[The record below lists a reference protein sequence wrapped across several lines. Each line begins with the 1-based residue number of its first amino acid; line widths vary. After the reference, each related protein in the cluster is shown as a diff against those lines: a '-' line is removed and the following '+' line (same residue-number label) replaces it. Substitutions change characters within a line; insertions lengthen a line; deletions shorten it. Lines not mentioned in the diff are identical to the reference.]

1 MKKIVIADDDFLVRT
16 YLKQMLPWEEMGFV
30 VAGDARN
37 GKEALTL
44 VQQEQP
50 TLLITD
56 ICMPV
61 MNGID
66 LIKALKA
73 AGSPVHILVL
83 SCHDDFAYVK
93 EAMQLGIDD
102 YILKTDLTPEKMEE
116 FLSRCVQ
123 ASEGEVSETLGTD
136 DLVRIGRGKLRQD
149 FFAAF
154 SRGVGE
160 DELRALARAG
170 GIDPEIQLAGAMLIH
185 IQDWGRR
192 RQELSSDGFASFCRA
207 FHDLCRDL
215 CGRDGT
221 VLRMELFQPVE
232 EAADWGLLAD
242 YTLRGGSAHADR
254 ALQEM
259 AAKLR
264 HMMERYLGVE
274 TIIVTAASVRSLVA
288 LQDVWRRLYAERE
301 ALFYE
306 EAGCISAQTL
316 VPTGAVGAVHE
327 AALTRLVRA
336 VQEGSAEEIRAEEE
350 AFFTLLQAQ
359 RIAPQ
364 ELERLLRERLA
375 GWEGGAFEMSVQL
388 RAVLGA
394 WLTKKGAEHRLPHP
408 AIRSA
413 LRYME
418 EHCHEELSQTEVAD
432 HVHLNAAYFSTL
444 FKKTTGVSFSEHLA
458 RLRIGRVQQRLR
470 AEDGRIKDIA
480 EAEGFADYQYFCK
493 LFKRI
498 VGISPGSYRQ
508 RPNA

>member
-1 MKKIVIADDDFLVRT
+1 MKKIVIADNDFLVRT
-16 YLKQMLPWEEMGFV
+16 YLKQLLPWEEMGFV
-30 VAGDARN
+30 VAGDAKN

-66 LIKALKA
+66 LIKELKA
-73 AGSPVHILVL
+73 AGRSVHILVL

-116 FLSRCVQ
+116 FLNRCVQ

-154 SRGVGE
+154 TRGVGE

-185 IQDWGRR
+185 IRDWGRR

-288 LQDVWRRLYAERE
+288 L
-301 ALFYE
+301 
-306 EAGCISAQTL
+306 
-316 VPTGAVGAVHE
+316 
-327 AALTRLVRA
+327 
-336 VQEGSAEEIRAEEE
+336 QEGSAEEIRAEEE

-493 LFKRI
+493 LFKRV

-508 RPNA
+508 QPNA

>member
-16 YLKQMLPWEEMGFV
+16 YLKQMLPWEECGFTI
-30 VAGDARN
+30 AGDAKN
-37 GKEALTL
+37 GREALTL

-73 AGSPVHILVL
+73 TGSPAHILVL

-123 ASEGEVSETLGTD
+123 SREEDASETPGTD
-136 DLVRIGRGKLRQD
+136 DLARIGRGKLRQD

-154 SRGVGE
+154 TRGAGE
-160 DELRALARAG
+160 EELRALARAG
-170 GIDPEIQLAGAMLIH
+170 GVCMDVQLAGALLIH
-185 IQDWGRR
+185 VCGWERR
-192 RQELSSDGFASFCRA
+192 RQELSSDGFMSFCRA

-221 VLRMELFQPVE
+221 ALRTELFQPVE
-232 EAADWGLLAD
+232 GAADWGLLAD
-242 YTLRGGSAHADR
+242 YALRGGSARAAQ

-259 AAKLR
+259 AARLR
-264 HMMERYLGVE
+264 PMMERYLGVE
-274 TIIVTAASVRSLVA
+274 TIIVTAPPVRSFVA
-288 LQDVWRRLYAERE
+288 LQELWQNVYAARD

-306 EAGCISAQTL
+306 EAGCISVQTL
-316 VPTGAVGAVHE
+316 APTGAITAAHEKVLVRLLRAMEGGSEEEVRTEE
-327 AALTRLVRA
+327 AALFALLNEYRLP
-336 VQEGSAEEIRAEEE
+336 
-350 AFFTLLQAQ
+350 
-359 RIAPQ
+359 PQ
-364 ELERLLRERLA
+364 ELGRLLCA
-375 GWEGGAFEMSVQL
+375 HFTGWGSGAYETVGEL
-388 RAVLGA
+388 RAAFGS
-394 WLTKKGAEHRLPHP
+394 WLRNACAARQLPHP

-418 EHCHEELSQTEVAD
+418 EHCQEELFQTEVAD

-470 AEDGRIKDIA
+470 TEDGRIKDIA
-480 EAEGFADYQYFCK
+480 EAEGFADYRYFCK

-498 VGISPGSYRQ
+498 VGVSPGSYRQ
-508 RPNA
+508 RSNA

>member
-66 LIKALKA
+66 LIKELKA
-73 AGSPVHILVL
+73 AGRSVHILVL

-154 SRGVGE
+154 TRGVGE

-185 IQDWGRR
+185 IRDWGRR

-288 LQDVWRRLYAERE
+288 LQDVWRSLYAERVHSFMKKRVASLHRRWCRRE
-301 ALFYE
+301 PSGQCMRRRSHVLCGRCRKAVRKRFGQRRRPFLPSFKRSGSRRRNLSACCGNGWR
-306 EAGCISAQTL
+306 AG
-316 VPTGAVGAVHE
+316 
-327 AALTRLVRA
+327 
-336 VQEGSAEEIRAEEE
+336 RAERSRCPCSSVRYS
-350 AFFTLLQAQ
+350 AHGSRRRGRSIGF
-359 RIAPQ
+359 RI
-364 ELERLLRERLA
+364 LR
-375 GWEGGAFEMSVQL
+375 S
-388 RAVLGA
+388 AVLC
-394 WLTKKGAEHRLPHP
+394 
-408 AIRSA
+408 AIWRSTA
-413 LRYME
+413 MR
-418 EHCHEELSQTEVAD
+418 
-432 HVHLNAAYFSTL
+432 
-444 FKKTTGVSFSEHLA
+444 SFL
-458 RLRIGRVQQRLR
+458 
-470 AEDGRIKDIA
+470 
-480 EAEGFADYQYFCK
+480 
-493 LFKRI
+493 KRR
-498 VGISPGSYRQ
+498 SPIMYI
-508 RPNA
+508 